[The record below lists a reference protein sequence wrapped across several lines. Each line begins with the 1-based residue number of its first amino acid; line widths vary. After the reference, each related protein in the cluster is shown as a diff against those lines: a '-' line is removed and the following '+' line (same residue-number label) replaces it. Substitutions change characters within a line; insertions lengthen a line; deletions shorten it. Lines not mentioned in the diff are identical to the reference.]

1 LPTSACSARG
11 ELWLLR
17 GVNHAVRVL
26 SQRDDDICRI
36 LTHKVRVLSL
46 PQIAATWFASAA
58 GPLRAARKCVAA
70 LQEAGLV
77 TVATLVVHPPVAVPA
92 PLVTWSPGDAEPN
105 LGSLA
110 YRLERRWPLAPVPTS
125 LVTATRKAAARYGG
139 HGGRQSRR
147 SEASHDLS
155 LAGLYLHMRMRS
167 SLRAQAWVS
176 EAALLAEGWGRRQPL
191 PDALL
196 RFARGRQIA
205 VEFAGTYPKHRLKRF
220 HAFCARRGLTYEV
233 W

>member
-1 LPTSACSARG
+1 
-11 ELWLLR
+11 
-17 GVNHAVRVL
+17 VNHAVRVL

-58 GPLRAARKCVAA
+58 DPLRAARKCVAA
-70 LQEAGLV
+70 LREAGLI

-92 PLVTWSPGDAEPN
+92 PLVTWSPGDSEPN

-110 YRLERRWPLAPVPTS
+110 YRLERRWPLAPVPTMV
-125 LVTATRKAAARYGG
+125 VTATRQAASRYGG

-147 SEASHDLS
+147 TETSHDLS
-155 LAGLYLHMRMRS
+155 LAGLYLEMRMRS
-167 SLRAQAWVS
+167 PLRAEAWRS

-196 RFARGRQIA
+196 RFERGRQVV
-205 VEFAGTYPKHRLKRF
+205 VEFAGTYPKHRLERF
-220 HAFCARRGLTYEV
+220 HAFCAKRGMTYEV

>member
-1 LPTSACSARG
+1 M
-11 ELWLLR
+11 
-17 GVNHAVRVL
+17 NHAVRVL

-46 PQIAATWFASAA
+46 PQIAATWFASVA

-70 LQEAGLV
+70 LQEIGLV
-77 TVATLVVHPPVAVPA
+77 TVTTLVVHPPVAVQA
-92 PLVTWSPGDAEPN
+92 PLVAWSPGDAEPN

-110 YRLERRWPLAPVPTS
+110 YRLERRWPLAPVPTRV
-125 LVTATRKAAARYGG
+125 VTATRQAAARYGG

-155 LAGLYLHMRMRS
+155 LAGLYLEMRRRNP
-167 SLRAQAWVS
+167 LRAQAWLS
-176 EAALLAEGWGRRQPL
+176 EAALFAEGWGRRQPL
-191 PDALL
+191 PDAML
-196 RFARGRQIA
+196 RFERGRQVV
-205 VEFAGTYPKHRLKRF
+205 VEFAGAYPKHRLERF
-220 HAFCARRGLTYEV
+220 HAFCARRGLPYEI